1 MLQKYFSTSH
11 LHHPIISRATVFR
24 SVSKVYNRIHEL
36 PTHQDHYMV
45 FMLLAVSSVTMYR
58 KGQINLHPYGYFYAA
73 QRFMP
78 LIQLVGSITA
88 IQNLL
93 IFARFAMYYHVNY
106 SIWDITRI
114 CMRQCI
120 ELGLHQKPRMSLMP
134 MDEQTQR
141 NVFWDTFVHD
151 RYSSGILGRPY
162 AISEEEIDVS
172 LPLEASEAD
181 ISSSTATSLDH
192 IDVSSIHRPNE
203 SSVALYVIGLRQ
215 ITTQVH
221 RQFSS
226 STATSPQTI
235 VGAGQILS
243 EMQDLVEE
251 FDTWLETSPKFENP
265 QSLYQRPEWYQFL
278 MEKDKLVLLRSA
290 LARVPVSGLTPPRS
304 LLRRYLACATT
315 VVELYDTLFRQNYIT
330 WTRSYFQIIFTCG
343 LSIIYALSVL
353 TPGSNS
359 DLVDKSDNDII
370 RAGQTTLI
378 TVRDLLHLLVQEM
391 PDVERF
397 ISILDSLMK
406 PYISR
411 TVTRA
416 GSEVGPGQ
424 MMAERQGYVMPSG
437 VESKIPHQTQELAGI
452 ANNRHQ
458 IPKLNQPVDGRF
470 QSSLQISQAQSLDF
484 NIGIEMAD
492 LQQWPQSMGNDNVF
506 GQLEAGLGEYAWGY
520 LVDDNAW
527 GQYLP
532 NLYEE

>member
-1 MLQKYFSTSH
+1 
-11 LHHPIISRATVFR
+11 
-24 SVSKVYNRIHEL
+24 
-36 PTHQDHYMV
+36 MV

-106 SIWDITRI
+106 SIWDITRN

-120 ELGLHQKPRMSLMP
+120 ELGLHQKPTMSLMP

-162 AISEEEIDVS
+162 AISENEIDVS

-181 ISSSTATSLDH
+181 ISNSTATSLDH

-215 ITTQVH
+215 ITTRVH

-226 STATSPQTI
+226 STTTSPQTI
-235 VGAGQILS
+235 MGAGQILS
-243 EMQDLVEE
+243 EMEDLVEKFE
-251 FDTWLETSPKFENP
+251 TWLETSPKFENP
-265 QSLYQRPEWYQFL
+265 QSLYQRPEWHQFL

-290 LARVPVSGLTPPRS
+290 LARVPVSGLTPPRN

-315 VVELYDTLFRQNYIT
+315 VVELYDILFRQKLIT

-343 LSIIYALSVL
+343 LSIVYALSVL
-353 TPGSNS
+353 APGSHS
-359 DLVDKSDNDII
+359 DLVDKSENDII

-378 TVRDLLHLLVQEM
+378 AVRDLLHLLVQEM

-411 TVTRA
+411 SVTRA
-416 GSEVGPGQ
+416 GSEVVQGQ
-424 MMAERQGYVMPSG
+424 MAETQGYVMP
-437 VESKIPHQTQELAGI
+437 ESETPHQTQESGGI
-452 ANNRHQ
+452 ANNSHQ
-458 IPKLNQPVDGRF
+458 VPKLNRPVDGES
-470 QSSLQISQAQSLDF
+470 QSTLQISQAPSFDF
-484 NIGIEMAD
+484 NIGREMAD
-492 LQQWPQSMGNDNVF
+492 LQQWPQSMGIDNVF

-527 GQYLP
+527 DQYLP
-532 NLYEE
+532 NFYEEL